1 MSIVMFPKNPSGP
14 RGGDTF
20 VVALP
25 QIRAQQGTPQLF
37 RRPDPDTEKLID
49 AEVKAV
55 MDTLATANRHVDRL
69 VELLRPYRLDGQQ

>member
-1 MSIVMFPKNPSGP
+1 MTIVMFPKNPSGP

-25 QIRAQQGTPQLF
+25 QISAQGEPKLF
-37 RRPDPDTEKLID
+37 RRPDLQTEKLIE

-55 MDTLATANRHVDRL
+55 MDSIATANGHVARL
-69 VELLRPYRLDGQQ
+69 VELLTPYRLDGQQ